1 MGIQVKY
8 NVVLI
13 SQVYYK
19 MGTEK
24 SILTQTFK
32 FMYRDINFFSCS
44 GCMWQEEEKFFIP
57 FFFFF
62 VFHCFSENLAVAE
75 SKQEENKIS
84 KFVVWVVPLYALDFI
99 APLSKKYDKRTNCC
113 CKLLTQLVK
122 RGFQKFMKK
131 SREGGFSW
139 WVIVK
144 KGNLNFSGMLYQW

>member
-1 MGIQVKY
+1 MWCLFHKY
-8 NVVLI
+8 IIKWV
-13 SQVYYK
+13 QKKVYSHK
-19 MGTEK
+19 RLNLCTE
-24 SILTQTFK
+24 ILT
-32 FMYRDINFFSCS
+32 FFPAAGVCDRKKKSFS
-44 GCMWQEEEKFFIP
+44 FL